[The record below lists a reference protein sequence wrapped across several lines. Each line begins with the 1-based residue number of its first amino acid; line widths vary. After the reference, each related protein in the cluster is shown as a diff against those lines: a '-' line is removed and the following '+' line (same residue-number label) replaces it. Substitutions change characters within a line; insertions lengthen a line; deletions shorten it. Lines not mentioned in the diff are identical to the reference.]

1 MPVFLTILAL
11 ESWINLI
18 SKEPPLLICE
28 SLILPS
34 YLLTTVTLRL
44 LLLFLG
50 LLHLIS
56 IILIDLSFL
65 SLLFTLRVSYHLL
78 FEILVAFE
86 EFTVREKHIG
96 VSSRT

>member
-34 YLLTTVTLRL
+34 NLFTVTLRQL

-65 SLLFTLRVSYHLL
+65 ALLLALRVRYHLL

-86 EFTVREKHIG
+86 EFTVRE
-96 VSSRT
+96 